1 MESKKLL
8 KILFAEDLPSDAE
21 LAVMELRK
29 DGLKFDYLRVDTR
42 HEFSSALSEFH
53 PDIVISDYI
62 MPSFNGLQ
70 ALKDCREK
78 DPLMPF
84 ILFTGST
91 NEEIAV
97 KCMKAGATDYVIKEH
112 MTRLPFAVKEALD
125 QVRIQKEKLT
135 SEHLLEESHRSLNT
149 LISNLQ
155 GIVYRCRNDKNWTM
169 EFMSEGTR
177 DLTGYSPEELI
188 RNSEISYN
196 EIIHKDDRKY
206 IWDEVQKALNERKHF
221 QIQYRIVKKN
231 DEICWVWEK
240 GEGVFSENGEL
251 IFLEGFITDI
261 TNQKL
266 AQDSLRESQQR
277 FETLAMT
284 APVGIFRTRE
294 DGYTTYVNP
303 KWMELSGLSSDEALG
318 FGWLKAVH
326 PDDLESVKERWK
338 CDVESKKTSN
348 AEYRFLRPDDT
359 ICWVIG
365 SAIPELI
372 NNEIK
377 GYIGTITDITERH
390 LAEAELHK
398 LSRAVEQSPV
408 SIVITDTE
416 GNIEYV
422 NPKMCKITAY
432 SYDDLIGKNPRILSS
447 GEKNK
452 SEYFN
457 LWETI
462 KGGNDWT
469 GEFHNRKKNGELY
482 WESAT
487 ISPIRNDKN
496 EITHFLGIK
505 EDISEKKRSE
515 QIQKA
520 LFVISSAV
528 VTTSNIEVLI
538 EVIKQQIGTIID
550 SRNFFLAFYDE
561 TTGTLSS
568 PYTNDEK
575 DDFDTWP
582 AEKSLTYHVIK
593 HNKSVLLN
601 KEDILKMVKEGIIE
615 MVGTVA
621 ECWLGVPLAIGEKV
635 YGAFVVQSYETPDAY
650 NIRDVDMLEFIAN
663 QISQS
668 IQRQEAI
675 TSLKGALLKAEAGDR
690 LKTTFLNNISHEVRT
705 PLNGILGFAELISRK
720 DISEKDRRDS
730 LFMLNESSDRLL
742 NTITNYMDISM
753 LTSATLSVHNKDF
766 YPSQIL
772 KDLFNKYNSQC
783 IKRNLE
789 FKLDVPSQS
798 ESISLHSDPEL
809 FRKIICH
816 LLDNALKF
824 TERGSITYGFQK
836 NDKDIEFYVKDTGI
850 GISSE
855 SINNIF
861 ERFIKEDRGLLKTSE
876 GSGLGLS
883 IAKGMSDL
891 IGGNISL
898 KSEIGVGSV
907 FLFKVPLKKRTINF
921 PSEISGKN
929 SRKSARDSQIL
940 VAEDDEVNYFY
951 LNALLTTGTNHNILH
966 AKNGREAIKLFKA
979 NPGIVL
985 ILMDIKMP
993 ETDGIEA
1000 IRQIRLISKDI
1011 PIIAV
1016 TAYAM
1021 LGDEEKIL
1029 AAGCDGY
1036 LSKPINRNSLMK
1048 TISKFIE
1055 I

>member
-1 MESKKLL
+1 ML

-21 LAVMELRK
+21 LAVLELRK
-29 DGLKFDYLRVDTR
+29 DGLKFDHLRVDTR
-42 HEFSSALSEFH
+42 REFKSALSEFD

-97 KCMKAGATDYVIKEH
+97 ECMKAGATDYVIKEH
-112 MTRLPFAVKEALD
+112 MTRLPFAVKEALS
-125 QVRIQKEKLT
+125 QARIQKEKLA
-135 SEHLLEESHRSLNT
+135 SEYLLEESHRSLNT

-188 RNSEISYN
+188 LNSEVSYN
-196 EIIHKDDRKY
+196 NLIHKDDREY
-206 IWDEVQKALNERKHF
+206 VWDEVQNALNAREHY

-231 DEICWVWEK
+231 NEICWVWEK
-240 GEGVFSENGEL
+240 GEGIFSEKGEL
-251 IFLEGFITDI
+251 EFLEGFITDI

-266 AQDSLRESQQR
+266 AEDYLRESQQR
-277 FETLAMT
+277 FETLALA

-303 KWMELSGLSSDEALG
+303 KWMELSGLKSEEALG

-326 PDDLESVKERWK
+326 PDDLEAVKKGWK
-338 CDVESKKTSN
+338 YDVESKITSN

-365 SAIPELI
+365 SAIPERI
-372 NNEIK
+372 NNQIV
-377 GYIGTITDITERH
+377 GYIGTLTDITERH
-390 LAEAELHK
+390 LTETELHK

-408 SIVITDTE
+408 SIVITDTQ

-422 NPKMCKITAY
+422 NPKMCEVTGY
-432 SYDDLIGKNPRILSS
+432 SYEDLIGKNPRILSS

-452 SEYFN
+452 DEYKD

-462 KGGNDWT
+462 TGGNDWS
-469 GEFHNRKKNGELY
+469 GEFHNRKKNGVLY

-487 ISPIRNDKN
+487 ISPIRNEKN

-528 VTTSNIEVLI
+528 VTVNDIGILI
-538 EVIKQQIGTIID
+538 GIIKEQIGTILD
-550 SRNFFLAFYDE
+550 SRNFYLAFYDE
-561 TTGTLSS
+561 TTGNLSA

-582 AEKSLTYHVIK
+582 AEKSLTYYVIK
-593 HNKSVLLN
+593 HNKSVLLK
-601 KEDILKMVKEGIIE
+601 KEEILKMVGKGIIE

-621 ECWLGVPLAIGEKV
+621 ECWLGVPLTIGENV
-635 YGAFVVQSYETPDAY
+635 YGAFVIQSYETPDAY
-650 NIRDVDMLEFIAN
+650 NIRDIDMLEFIAN

-668 IQRQEAI
+668 IQRHKAFTE
-675 TSLKGALLKAEAGDR
+675 LKDALLKAEAGDR

-720 DISEKDRRDS
+720 DLSEKDRQDS
-730 LFMLNESSDRLL
+730 LSMLYESSDRLL

-753 LTSATLSVHNKDF
+753 LTSGTLSVHNKNF
-766 YPSQIL
+766 NPSQIL
-772 KDLFNKYNSQC
+772 RTMFNKFNLPC
-783 IKRNLE
+783 LKRNLE
-789 FKLDVPSQS
+789 LKLELSAQS

-809 FRKIICH
+809 LKKIISH
-816 LLDNALKF
+816 FLDNALKF
-824 TERGSITYGFQK
+824 TERGSITYGFQI
-836 NDKDIEFYVKDTGI
+836 IEEHLEFFVKDTGI

-855 SINNIF
+855 SVNSIF
-861 ERFIKEDRGLLKTSE
+861 ERFIKEDHGPLRTSE

-898 KSEIGVGSV
+898 KSEVGAGSAF
-907 FLFKVPLKKRTINF
+907 FLRIPLKKG
-921 PSEISGKN
+921 SEMISADITGKY
-929 SRKSARDSQIL
+929 SSKIPAGSQIL

-951 LNALLTTGTNHNILH
+951 LNALLTHDTNHNILH
-966 AKNGREAIKLFKA
+966 AQNGKEAIELFKA
-979 NPGIVL
+979 NPDIVL

-993 ETDGIEA
+993 DTDGIEA
-1000 IRQIRLISKDI
+1000 VRQIRLINKNI

-1021 LGDEEKIL
+1021 LGDEERIL

-1036 LSKPINRNSLMK
+1036 LSKPINKNNLMK